1 MANNETVLKG
11 TYCILTRLNFDA
23 VISVGKLGELDFQ
36 KGHYV
41 YVGSAL
47 NSLMP
52 RIKRHLSTDKK
63 LHWHVDY
70 FLVHRDVEVVDI
82 LYTVDDI
89 KWECKLASLISENA
103 SGIENFGSSDC
114 KCNSHLFYFKQL
126 EEMENSCISAFKKLD
141 LELKRSDLG
150 N

>member
-11 TYCILTRLNFDA
+11 TYCILMRLNSDA
-23 VISVGKLGELDFQ
+23 VISVGRLGELEFP

-52 RIKRHLSTDKK
+52 RLKRHLSTDKK

-70 FLVHRDVEVVDI
+70 FLNHKDVEVVDI
-82 LYTVDDI
+82 LYTIDDI
-89 KWECKLASLISENA
+89 KWECKLASSISKNA

-114 KCNSHLFYFKQL
+114 KCNSHLFYLKQL
-126 EEMENSCISAFKKLD
+126 EHMENSCISAFKNLY
-141 LELKRSDLG
+141 LELERLYL
-150 N
+150 